1 MPTTATWGRLLPSF
15 TSDGRT
21 QMVLD
26 RLLLEQPI
34 HTPVLRFY
42 RWDGPWLSLGRHQR
56 DWPEHWTELARSN
69 QIGLVRRPSGGKA
82 VLHAGGLTYALIWPS
97 APRRRREAYRQAC
110 QWLIHGFAALGMPLH
125 FGDEPAGLSEANCF
139 SRCTAADLV
148 DRQGIKRV
156 GSAQRWLHGR
166 LLQHGEIL
174 LDPPQ
179 DLWQTLFGSTA
190 PPPTELD
197 PKKLETTLVEAFKG
211 SWPDLSW
218 REQPLDRGELQA
230 LEASLAEELE
240 LTSMEPTI

>member
-1 MPTTATWGRLLPSF
+1 MPTNATWGRLLPSF

-26 RLLLEQPI
+26 RLLLEQTTD
-34 HTPVLRFY
+34 TPVLRFY

-56 DWPEHWTELARSN
+56 DWPEHWTDLALTD
-69 QIGLVRRPSGGKA
+69 QLGLVRRPSGGQA

-97 APRRRREAYRQAC
+97 APRHRREAYRQAC
-110 QWLIHGFAALGMPLH
+110 QWLIDGFASLGMPLQ
-125 FGDEPAGLSEANCF
+125 FGDEPAGMNKANCF
-139 SRCTAADLV
+139 SSCTAADLV
-148 DRQGIKRV
+148 DSQGIKRV
-156 GSAQRWLHGR
+156 GSAQRWLNGR

-179 DLWQTLFGSTA
+179 ALWQKLFGSPA
-190 PPPTELD
+190 PPPAELE
-197 PKKLETTLVEAFKG
+197 PHKLETTLLYAFKE

-218 REQPLDRGELQA
+218 REQPLNPGELQA
-230 LEASLAEELE
+230 LEASLAAEPE